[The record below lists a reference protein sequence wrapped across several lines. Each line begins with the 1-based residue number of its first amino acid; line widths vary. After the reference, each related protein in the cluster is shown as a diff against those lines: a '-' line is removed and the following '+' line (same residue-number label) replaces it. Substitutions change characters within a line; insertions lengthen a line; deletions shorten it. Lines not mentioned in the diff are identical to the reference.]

1 MEYIVEYRAVL
12 KENKSGNIL
21 VEVPDLN
28 IFCYGSSMTEA
39 MDETERC
46 ITKECIER
54 LILTQPLPMVTT
66 KKEDL
71 DSYILKNF
79 EQTMVIPMFVKFDY
93 FDYRRPTEIADVK
106 EKAASLGE
114 SVKRLGSKLKKLH
127 EIKRDTRKLKK
138 KLHKESEQ
146 NLKEMK
152 QIFDEWHGIIDKDI
166 KGSKRRVDEILE
178 ELKNVEDFDKEE

>member
-21 VEVPDLN
+21 VEIPDLHM
-28 IFCYGSSMTEA
+28 FCYGSSMTEA

-46 ITKECIER
+46 ITEECR
-54 LILTQPLPMVTT
+54 LSTNQPLPMVTA

-93 FDYRRPTEIADVK
+93 TRPTEIADVK

-114 SVKRLGSKLKKLH
+114 SVKRLGSKLKKLY

-166 KGSKRRVDEILE
+166 KGSKGRSDEILA
-178 ELKNVEDFDKEE
+178 ELKNVEDFDEEE

>member
-28 IFCYGSSMTEA
+28 MFCYGSSMTEA

-46 ITKECIER
+46 ITEECIKR
-54 LILTQPLPMVTT
+54 LSENQPLPMVTT

-93 FDYRRPTEIADVK
+93 RRPTEIADVK

-114 SVKRLGSKLKKLH
+114 SVKRLGSKLKKLY

-152 QIFDEWHGIIDKDI
+152 QIFDEWYGIIDKDI
-166 KGSKRRVDEILE
+166 KGSKGRVDEILE
-178 ELKNVEDFDKEE
+178 ELKNVEDFDEEE

>member
-152 QIFDEWHGIIDKDI
+152 KIFDEWHGIIDKDI
-166 KGSKRRVDEILE
+166 KESKRRVDEILE
-178 ELKNVEDFDKEE
+178 ELKNVEDFDEEE

>member
-54 LILTQPLPMVTT
+54 LSTNQPLPMVTT

-79 EQTMVIPMFVKFDY
+79 EQTMVISMFVRFDY
-93 FDYRRPTEIADVK
+93 TRPTEIADVK

-166 KGSKRRVDEILE
+166 KGSKGRVDEILE

>member
-21 VEVPDLN
+21 VEIPDLHM
-28 IFCYGSSMTEA
+28 FCYGSSMEEA
-39 MDETERC
+39 MDETER
-46 ITKECIER
+46 IISEECIER
-54 LILTQPLPMVTT
+54 LNNNQPLPVVTT

-79 EQTMVIPMFVKFDY
+79 EQTMVIPMFVRFDY
-93 FDYRRPTEIADVK
+93 TRPTEIADVK

-114 SVKRLGSKLKKLH
+114 SIKRLGSKLKKLH

-152 QIFDEWHGIIDKDI
+152 QVFDEWHGIIDKDI
-166 KGSKRRVDEILE
+166 KGSKGRVDEILE
-178 ELKNVEDFDKEE
+178 ELENVEDFDEEE

>member
-93 FDYRRPTEIADVK
+93 IDYRRPTEIADVK

-166 KGSKRRVDEILE
+166 KGSKGRVDEILE

>member
-1 MEYIVEYRAVL
+1 MEYIVEYRAAL

-46 ITKECIER
+46 ITEECIKR
-54 LILTQPLPMVTT
+54 LSKNQPLPMVTT

-93 FDYRRPTEIADVK
+93 RRPTEIADVK
-106 EKAASLGE
+106 EKATSLGE
-114 SVKRLGSKLKKLH
+114 SVKRLGSKLKKLY

>member
-21 VEVPDLN
+21 VEIPDLHM
-28 IFCYGSSMTEA
+28 FCYGSSMTEA

-79 EQTMVIPMFVKFDY
+79 EQAMVIPMFVKFDY
-93 FDYRRPTEIADVK
+93 TRPTEIADVK
-106 EKAASLGE
+106 EKAASLVE
-114 SVKRLGSKLKKLH
+114 SVKRLGSKLKKLY

-178 ELKNVEDFDKEE
+178 ELKNVEDFDEEE

>member
-1 MEYIVEYRAVL
+1 MEYIVEYRAAL

-54 LILTQPLPMVTT
+54 LSTNQPLPMVTT

-93 FDYRRPTEIADVK
+93 TRPTEIADVK
-106 EKAASLGE
+106 EKATSLGE
-114 SVKRLGSKLKKLH
+114 SVKRLGSKLKKLY

>member
-21 VEVPDLN
+21 VEIPDLHM
-28 IFCYGSSMTEA
+28 FCYGSSITEA

-46 ITKECIER
+46 ITEECIER
-54 LILTQPLPMVTT
+54 LSTNQPLPMVTT

-93 FDYRRPTEIADVK
+93 TRPTEIADVK

-114 SVKRLGSKLKKLH
+114 SVKRLGSKLKKLYG
-127 EIKRDTRKLKK
+127 IKRDTRKLKK

-178 ELKNVEDFDKEE
+178 ELKNVENFNEEE

>member
-54 LILTQPLPMVTT
+54 LILTQPLPMVTA

-79 EQTMVIPMFVKFDY
+79 EQTMVIPMFVKFD
-93 FDYRRPTEIADVK
+93 
-106 EKAASLGE
+106 
-114 SVKRLGSKLKKLH
+114 
-127 EIKRDTRKLKK
+127 
-138 KLHKESEQ
+138 
-146 NLKEMK
+146 
-152 QIFDEWHGIIDKDI
+152 
-166 KGSKRRVDEILE
+166 
-178 ELKNVEDFDKEE
+178 

>member
-71 DSYILKNF
+71 DSYIFKNF
-79 EQTMVIPMFVKFDY
+79 EQTMVIPMFENLIILIIEDLLRLQMLK
-93 FDYRRPTEIADVK
+93 
-106 EKAASLGE
+106 
-114 SVKRLGSKLKKLH
+114 KRLLL
-127 EIKRDTRKLKK
+127 
-138 KLHKESEQ
+138 
-146 NLKEMK
+146 
-152 QIFDEWHGIIDKDI
+152 
-166 KGSKRRVDEILE
+166 
-178 ELKNVEDFDKEE
+178 

>member
-1 MEYIVEYRAVL
+1 MEYIVEYRAAL

-46 ITKECIER
+46 ITEECIER
-54 LILTQPLPMVTT
+54 LSTNQPLPMVTA

-93 FDYRRPTEIADVK
+93 TRPTEIADVK

-114 SVKRLGSKLKKLH
+114 SVKRLDSKLKKLY

-178 ELKNVEDFDKEE
+178 ELKNVEDFDEEE

>member
-54 LILTQPLPMVTT
+54 LSTNQPLPMVTT

-79 EQTMVIPMFVKFDY
+79 EQTMVIPMFVRFDY
-93 FDYRRPTEIADVK
+93 TRPTEIADVK

-127 EIKRDTRKLKK
+127 DIKRDTQKLKK

-152 QIFDEWHGIIDKDI
+152 QIFNEWHGIIDKDI
-166 KGSKRRVDEILE
+166 KGSKGRVDEILE
-178 ELKNVEDFDKEE
+178 ELKNVEDFDEEE

>member
-21 VEVPDLN
+21 VEIPDLHM
-28 IFCYGSSMTEA
+28 FCYGSSMTEA

-46 ITKECIER
+46 ITEECIER
-54 LILTQPLPMVTT
+54 LSTNQPLPMVTA

-93 FDYRRPTEIADVK
+93 TRPTEIADVK

-114 SVKRLGSKLKKLH
+114 SVKRLGSKLKKLYA
-127 EIKRDTRKLKK
+127 IKRDTRKLKK

-152 QIFDEWHGIIDKDI
+152 QIFDEWHGIIDKDL
-166 KGSKRRVDEILE
+166 KGSNGRADEILA
-178 ELKNVEDFDKEE
+178 ELKNVEDFDEEE

>member
-79 EQTMVIPMFVKFDY
+79 EQAMVIPMFVKFDY

-114 SVKRLGSKLKKLH
+114 SVKRLGSKLKKLY

-166 KGSKRRVDEILE
+166 KGSKGRVDEILE
-178 ELKNVEDFDKEE
+178 ELKNVEDFDEEE

>member
-146 NLKEMK
+146 NLKEMT

-166 KGSKRRVDEILE
+166 KGSKGRVDEILE
-178 ELKNVEDFDKEE
+178 ELKNVEDFDEEE

>member
-21 VEVPDLN
+21 VEIPDLHM
-28 IFCYGSSMTEA
+28 FCYGSSMTEA
-39 MDETERC
+39 MDKAERC
-46 ITKECIER
+46 ITEECIER
-54 LILTQPLPMVTT
+54 LSTNQPLPMVTV

-93 FDYRRPTEIADVK
+93 TRPTEIADVK

-114 SVKRLGSKLKKLH
+114 SVKRLGSKLKKLY
-127 EIKRDTRKLKK
+127 EIKRDARKLKK
-138 KLHKESEQ
+138 KLYKESEQ

-166 KGSKRRVDEILE
+166 KGSKGRVDEILE

>member
-21 VEVPDLN
+21 VEIPDLHM
-28 IFCYGSSMTEA
+28 FCYGSSMTEA
-39 MDETERC
+39 MDETERH
-46 ITKECIER
+46 ITEECIER
-54 LILTQPLPMVTT
+54 LRNNQPLPMVTV

-93 FDYRRPTEIADVK
+93 IRHTEIADVK

-114 SVKRLGSKLKKLH
+114 SVKRLGSKLKKLY

-178 ELKNVEDFDKEE
+178 ELKNVEDFDEEE

>member
-114 SVKRLGSKLKKLH
+114 SVKRLGSKLKKLY

-152 QIFDEWHGIIDKDI
+152 QIFDEWHGIIDKNI
-166 KGSKRRVDEILE
+166 KGSKGRVDEILE
-178 ELKNVEDFDKEE
+178 ELKNVEDFDEEE

>member
-54 LILTQPLPMVTT
+54 LILTQPLPMVTA

-166 KGSKRRVDEILE
+166 KGSKGRVDEILE
-178 ELKNVEDFDKEE
+178 ELKNVEDFDEEE

>member
-21 VEVPDLN
+21 VEIPDLHM
-28 IFCYGSSMTEA
+28 FCYGSSMTET
-39 MDETERC
+39 MDKTERC
-46 ITKECIER
+46 ITEECIER
-54 LILTQPLPMVTT
+54 LSTNQPLPMVTT

-93 FDYRRPTEIADVK
+93 TRPTEIADVK
-106 EKAASLGE
+106 EKAASLGG
-114 SVKRLGSKLKKLH
+114 SVKRLGSKLKKLY

-166 KGSKRRVDEILE
+166 KGSKRRVDKILE

>member
-21 VEVPDLN
+21 VEIPDLHM
-28 IFCYGSSMTEA
+28 FCYGSSMTEA

-46 ITKECIER
+46 ITEECIER
-54 LILTQPLPMVTT
+54 LSTNQPLPMVTA

-93 FDYRRPTEIADVK
+93 TRPTEIADVK

-114 SVKRLGSKLKKLH
+114 SVKRLGSKLKSYM
-127 EIKRDTRKLKK
+127 R
-138 KLHKESEQ
+138 
-146 NLKEMK
+146 LKE
-152 QIFDEWHGIIDKDI
+152 IL
-166 KGSKRRVDEILE
+166 GS
-178 ELKNVEDFDKEE
+178 

>member
-12 KENKSGNIL
+12 KENKNGNIL
-21 VEVPDLN
+21 VEIPDLHM
-28 IFCYGSSMTEA
+28 FCYGSSMTEA

-46 ITKECIER
+46 ITEECIER
-54 LILTQPLPMVTT
+54 LSTNQPLPMVTT

-93 FDYRRPTEIADVK
+93 TRPTEIADVK
-106 EKAASLGE
+106 EKAASLVE
-114 SVKRLGSKLKKLH
+114 SVKRLGSKLKKLY

-166 KGSKRRVDEILE
+166 KGSKERVDEILE
-178 ELKNVEDFDKEE
+178 ELKNVEDFDEEE

>member
-28 IFCYGSSMTEA
+28 IFCHGSSMTEA

-166 KGSKRRVDEILE
+166 KGSKGRVDEILE
-178 ELKNVEDFDKEE
+178 ELKNVEDFDEEE